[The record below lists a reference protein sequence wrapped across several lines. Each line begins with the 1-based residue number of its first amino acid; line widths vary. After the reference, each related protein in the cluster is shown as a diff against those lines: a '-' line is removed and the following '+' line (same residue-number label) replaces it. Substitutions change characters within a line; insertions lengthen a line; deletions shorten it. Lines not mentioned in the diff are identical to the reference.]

1 MMTFEVQDLFEAPR
15 LSDSAVSH
23 LSDNIVLLS
32 YVKEQDSINR
42 VMSVVK
48 SRASRH
54 EPGIRQFVIGRN
66 GIVLADGLPSGGVPD
81 IDPQSPASRP
91 ATHRDP

>member
-1 MMTFEVQDLFEAPR
+1 MTFEIHDLFQAPR

-32 YVKEQDSINR
+32 YVQEQNSIKR
-42 VMSVVK
+42 AMSVIK
-48 SRASRH
+48 SRASHH
-54 EPGIRQFVIGRN
+54 EPGIRQFLIGRD
-66 GIVLADGLPSGGVPD
+66 GIVLADGLPSRSVPD
-81 IDPQSPASRP
+81 IDPQNPASHS